1 MSVFSFLWSFPIF
14 YATFHTK
21 VLKQKVKERV
31 WFGFISFNLQSRF
44 KNVDVWAYCRKSL
57 VADFL
62 KLVLLLNLVV
72 IERRNY
78 GGFKIFMYSLM
89 MIFFFFFFWANCA
102 GPNYWFERHVRS
114 WQEGDAFTLQ
124 SPLVVKWTWIC
135 IALI

>member
-1 MSVFSFLWSFPIF
+1 M
-14 YATFHTK
+14 
-21 VLKQKVKERV
+21 

-89 MIFFFFFFWANCA
+89 MIFFFFGQTVLDQTTDLKGMSDLDRKVMHLLCSHLW
-102 GPNYWFERHVRS
+102 W
-114 WQEGDAFTLQ
+114 
-124 SPLVVKWTWIC
+124 
-135 IALI
+135 

>member
-89 MIFFFFFFWANCA
+89 MIFFFFGQTVLDQTTDLKGMSDLDRKVMHLLCSHLWWWSGHEF
-102 GPNYWFERHVRS
+102 
-114 WQEGDAFTLQ
+114 
-124 SPLVVKWTWIC
+124 
-135 IALI
+135 ALL